1 MTTSQST
8 TPITEIPTES
18 ILTKT
23 ANPKLPWLPGETP
36 LMLAPMQGLTNRA
49 LRSLFVK
56 WVRPDVVCTEFMR
69 VNPVAAKKRLA
80 PGDLREISPSEGGVP
95 LVVQLIGHGREALV
109 SAAQAAQDAGAV
121 HINLNMGCPYGRMT
135 SGLTGG
141 GMLKRPELLE
151 EIIMALRE
159 AITGTFSVKLRAGYE
174 DPEQVF
180 SLLPLFEAANLDFLV
195 LHPRTVR
202 QAYNGFADHGITGE
216 VVKRT
221 SIPVITNGDI
231 RSSAA
236 GLRILKETG
245 AAGLMLGRGGI
256 GEPMLFERLR
266 GRASAE
272 PDCQERRA
280 MLRRYLS
287 DLLPLYS
294 DLFCGDS
301 QVLGKIKGVVANVVD
316 PGLDRELKQLT
327 RAKTLSLFRE
337 ALKDL

>member
-1 MTTSQST
+1 MTCH
-8 TPITEIPTES
+8 
-18 ILTKT
+18 
-23 ANPKLPWLPGETP
+23 AKLPWLPGEKP

-49 LRSLFVK
+49 LRALFIR
-56 WVRPDVVCTEFMR
+56 WVRPDLVCTEFMR

-80 PGDLREISPSEGGVP
+80 PGDLREISPSEDGVP

-109 SAAQAAQDAGAV
+109 SAARAAQDAGAV

-151 EIIMALRE
+151 EIIPALRE
-159 AITGTFSVKLRAGYE
+159 AIDGTFSIKLRAGYE

-180 SLLPLFEAANLDFLV
+180 SLLPLFEAARVDFLV

-202 QAYNGFADHGITGE
+202 QAYNGLADHGITAE

-221 SIPVITNGDI
+221 GIPVIANGDI
-231 RSSAA
+231 RSSAG
-236 GLRILKETG
+236 GLRVLEQTG

-266 GRASAE
+266 GRAAAE
-272 PDCQERRA
+272 PDCRERRA
-280 MLRRYLS
+280 MLYRYLT
-287 DLLPLYS
+287 DLLPLYCA
-294 DLFCGDS
+294 LFCGDS
-301 QVLGKIKGVVANVVD
+301 QVLGKIKGVVANVED
-316 PGLDRELKQLT
+316 TELDRELKQLK
-327 RAKTLSLFRE
+327 RSKTLQAFRA
-337 ALKDL
+337 ALQELGPAR